1 MDTISVTIVSLAI
14 ILYSLVSARLRQ
26 SVITAPIVFVSFGL
40 LVGNAGFRML
50 EFRLEHDAIHLL
62 AELTLIVVLFTD
74 ASRID
79 LNLLRREHDL
89 PVRLLTIGLPLC
101 ILIGTITA
109 WCLFPAFGFWQAA
122 VLAAI
127 IAPTDAALAHAVVT
141 NKLVPTRVRQAISV
155 ESGLNDGLCLPL
167 FLIFLCGARVAE
179 HLETTAYW
187 VQFAAMQIGI
197 GPLVGICVGYVGGK
211 LIERSAIHKWISHSF
226 LELTTIALAL
236 VTYGAA
242 EAVGGNGFIAA
253 FCAGLTVGNVS
264 RSICRAIHEFADA
277 EGQLLTLL
285 VFLFFGAVLLP
296 QAYSN
301 LTFTGMLFAILAL
314 TVMRMLP
321 VAISL
326 VGTGLRGDTR
336 WFIGWFGPRG
346 AASIVFALVLL
357 KEIEVPARQDIFAI
371 AMATVALSVFCHGL
385 TAFPLAKWFAGR
397 TERVDVATQSAE
409 HEPIR
414 EMPFHGLKSSGGRY

>member
-62 AELTLIVVLFTD
+62 AELALIVVLFTD

-79 LNLLRREHDL
+79 LDLLRREHDL
-89 PVRLLTIGLPLC
+89 PVRLLMIGLPLC

-285 VFLFFGAVLLP
+285 VFLFFWCRPIAAGLLESHI
-296 QAYSN
+296 YRH
-301 LTFTGMLFAILAL
+301 AL
-314 TVMRMLP
+314 RNSGVDRDAD
-321 VAISL
+321 VAS
-326 VGTGLRGDTR
+326 GDQSCR
-336 WFIGWFGPRG
+336 YWIAGRY
-346 AASIVFALVLL
+346 ALVHRLVRSSRRRIDRVRL
-357 KEIEVPARQDIFAI
+357 GPTKGDRGSRPTRH
-371 AMATVALSVFCHGL
+371 FCDRNGD
-385 TAFPLAKWFAGR
+385 PL
-397 TERVDVATQSAE
+397 
-409 HEPIR
+409 P
-414 EMPFHGLKSSGGRY
+414 

>member
-1 MDTISVTIVSLAI
+1 MDTTSVTIVALAI

-40 LVGNAGFRML
+40 LVGNAGFRL
-50 EFRLEHDAIHLL
+50 IDFRLEHDVIHLL

-79 LNLLRREHDL
+79 LKLLRREHDL

-101 ILIGTITA
+101 MLIGTITA
-109 WCLFPAFGFWQAA
+109 WWLFPEFGFWQAA
-122 VLAAI
+122 VLAAVV
-127 IAPTDAALAHAVVT
+127 APTDAALAHAVVT
-141 NKLVPTRVRQAISV
+141 NKLVPTRIRQAISV

-167 FLIFLCGARVAE
+167 FLVFLCAARVAE

-187 VQFAAMQIGI
+187 VQFAAMQIGF
-197 GPLVGICVGYVGGK
+197 GPLVGICVGYIGGK

-236 VTYGAA
+236 FAYGAA
-242 EAVGGNGFIAA
+242 ESVGGNGFIAA

-285 VFLFFGAVLLP
+285 IFLIFGAVLLP

-301 LTFTGMLFAILAL
+301 LTFTGLLFAILAL
-314 TVMRMLP
+314 TVLRMLP

-326 VGTGLRGDTR
+326 IGTHLRGDTR

-346 AASIVFALVLL
+346 VASIVFALVLL

-371 AMATVALSVFCHGL
+371 AMVTVALSVFCHGL
-385 TAFPLAKWFAGR
+385 TAYPLAKWYAVR
-397 TERVDVATQSAE
+397 TERAKEISPAME
-409 HEPIR
+409 HEPIS
-414 EMPFHGLKSSGGRY
+414 ELPFR

>member
-1 MDTISVTIVSLAI
+1 MNTTSVTIVSLAV

-40 LVGNAGFRML
+40 LVGNAGLRLL

-79 LNLLRREHDL
+79 LTLLRREHDL

-101 ILIGTITA
+101 MLIGTITA
-109 WCLFPAFGFWQAA
+109 WWLFPEFGFWQAA

-127 IAPTDAALAHAVVT
+127 VAPTDAALAHSVVT
-141 NKLVPTRVRQAISV
+141 NKLVPTRIRQAISV

-187 VQFAAMQIGI
+187 VQFAAMQVGL
-197 GPLVGICVGYVGGK
+197 GPLVGIGAGYIGGK
-211 LIERSAIHKWISHSF
+211 LIERAAIRKWVSHSF

-236 VTYGAA
+236 VAYGAA
-242 EAVGGNGFIAA
+242 ESVGGNGFIAA

-264 RSICRAIHEFADA
+264 RSICRAIHEFAEA

-285 VFLFFGAVLLP
+285 VFSVFGAVLLP
-296 QAYSN
+296 LAYSN
-301 LTFTGMLFAILAL
+301 LTFTGMLFAILSL
-314 TVMRMLP
+314 TVLRMLP

-326 VGTGLRGDTR
+326 VGTRLRGETR

-346 AASIVFALVLL
+346 VASIVFALVLL

-371 AMATVALSVFCHGL
+371 AMTTVALSVFCHGL
-385 TAFPLAKWFAGR
+385 TAYPLAKWYALR
-397 TERVDVATQSAE
+397 SERAKEFSPAAE
-409 HEPIR
+409 HEPIAKC
-414 EMPFHGLKSSGGRY
+414 PFAERIG